1 MLMSKIHRKDDFSNG
16 RCQKKSSYWRDVPL
30 PPHRTGGAAAQRK
43 LRVFFCAEKGF
54 LRKRKG
60 HSGGIAAAECLRRAA
75 GPCAGGAISA
85 ERTLLS
91 LIGVLDQLM
100 YDRANFFCFFFCQ
113 AHIFD
118 HASLQEDD
126 SAGPAV

>member
-1 MLMSKIHRKDDFSNG
+1 MSE
-16 RCQKKSSYWRDVPL
+16 KKQLLTGCSP

-75 GPCAGGAISA
+75 GPCAGGKIVIMS
-85 ERTLLS
+85 LS
-91 LIGVLDQLM
+91 GSD
-100 YDRANFFCFFFCQ
+100 
-113 AHIFD
+113 
-118 HASLQEDD
+118 
-126 SAGPAV
+126 